1 MHRHASLQAT
11 AETYA
16 QSVLEIGP
24 DDRCL
29 SVAKLFFAYGL
40 DAPDVPALGRRQ
52 RRAQSPASD
61 AGRRAWPC
69 PGRTAHPVLRH
80 PGFVAALLDADA
92 PDGAFAS
99 VRATVAAGEALPADL
114 HRRFGARFDPSRARR
129 DRHDRGAAH
138 LPVQHEGR
146 RAGGH
151 QRRPSSATARADRR
165 RDRR

>member
-16 QSVLEIGP
+16 RSVLEIGP

-40 DAPDVPALGRRQ
+40 GNSLTFPALGRGQ

-69 PGRTAHPVLRH
+69 PAERPTL
-80 PGFVAALLDADA
+80 F
-92 PDGAFAS
+92 FATPAS
-99 VRATVAAGEALPADL
+99 SPHCSTPTPRRRVRL
-114 HRRFGARFDPSRARR
+114 
-129 DRHDRGAAH
+129 GAAH
-138 LPVQHEGR
+138 GHR
-146 RAGGH
+146 R
-151 QRRPSSATARADRR
+151 
-165 RDRR
+165 